1 MSQAGYLQK
10 EVEIIKV
17 LRESDYAVYGGDKDK
32 ALEQVEANFMAIGD
46 YFSTKVNF
54 EVNDFLDKYRTM
66 AEPQEEAGA
75 GPEEVSC
82 AMSAAAISIGEL
94 NELCGKLGIGKFA
107 DIDIRD
113 EEAVTRICEDFVHE
127 CFLAGTRG
135 IGVSAENSPRK

>member
-1 MSQAGYLQK
+1 MTQKGYLQK

-17 LRESDYAVYGGDKDK
+17 LSESDYAVYGGDKAK
-32 ALEQVEANFMAIGD
+32 ALEQVEANFTAIGD

-54 EVNDFLDKYRTM
+54 EAKNFLDRYRTM

-75 GPEEVSC
+75 GPEEVGCS
-82 AMSAAAISIGEL
+82 MSAAAVSIGEL

-113 EEAVTRICEDFVHE
+113 EEAVARVCGDFVHE
-127 CFLAGTRG
+127 CFLAGTRR
-135 IGVSAENSPRK
+135 E